1 MHRLHRCLWV
11 RVALCVVALGLLAS
25 CSTSSQAA
33 GDPRAGEPTP
43 GAGIALAFAEK
54 PVPLP
59 AFDLVDLDGRPIDQR
74 LWAGKVVVLNFWAT
88 WCGPCRREIPDL
100 IALQERYR
108 DFVVV
113 VGLALDD
120 GPVADV
126 REFVTAQH
134 INYPVAIVSLQTQA
148 LFGGIRSVPSTF
160 MVTRD
165 GMVTQRHVGLLNA
178 GRTEQEVRALAGLPT
193 AATVAYDPKLGPR
206 LLNRSEYQAQIPG
219 VDLAGLSSAGQ
230 MEALK
235 QLNTEKCTCG
245 CGLTVA
251 QCLVDDPNCAISP
264 KIAKAVMARIGP
276 KTQ

>member
-1 MHRLHRCLWV
+1 VHRLLRRPLD
-11 RVALCVVALGLLAS
+11 RILLSALALVVLAS

-33 GDPRAGEPTP
+33 GDPLAGEPTP
-43 GAGIALAFAEK
+43 GTGIALAFAET

-74 LWAGKVVVLNFWAT
+74 SWAGKVVVLNFWAT
-88 WCGPCRREIPDL
+88 WCSPCRREIPDL

-126 REFVTAQH
+126 RAFVTAQY

-148 LFGGIRSVPSTF
+148 LSGGIRSVPSTF
-160 MVTRD
+160 IVTRD
-165 GMVTQRHVGLLNA
+165 GMVTQRHVGLLKA
-178 GRTEQEVRALAGLPT
+178 DRTEQEVRALAGLPT
-193 AATVAYDPKLGPR
+193 AATVAWDPRLGPR
-206 LLNRSEYQAQIPG
+206 LLNRSEFQAQIPG
-219 VDLAGLSSAGQ
+219 VDLSTLSSATQ

-251 QCLVDDPNCAISP
+251 QCLVDDPSCGTSP
-264 KIAKAVMARIGP
+264 AIAKALMTRIKE
-276 KTQ
+276 KTK